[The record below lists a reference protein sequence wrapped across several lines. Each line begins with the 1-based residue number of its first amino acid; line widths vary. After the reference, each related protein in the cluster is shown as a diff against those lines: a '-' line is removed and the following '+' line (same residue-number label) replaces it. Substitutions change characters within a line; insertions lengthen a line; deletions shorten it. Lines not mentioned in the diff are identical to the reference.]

1 MQTLYEEIWKE
12 CFFTKNDTPLWFM
25 PSDAGAYKSER
36 NNYIYYLLPPFN
48 FGFLALE
55 ERRNTFDNDVQQH
68 YRTLLLLTES

>member
-1 MQTLYEEIWKE
+1 
-12 CFFTKNDTPLWFM
+12 M